1 MMKSQFCYFLLI
13 WMFCSRQS
21 NNLINKIQECSRRIS
36 YKDQKTSYQTLLE
49 THAFEDS
56 IEFEMNAAMV
66 SLTFEILML

>member
-49 THAFEDS
+49 IHTFEDS
-56 IEFEMNAAMV
+56 SEFEMNAAMV
-66 SLTFEILML
+66 SLTFEIL